1 MEPMLKSRLETDM
14 RAAMKSGDV
23 LVRDTVR
30 FILSGLKNVEID
42 KRAPLTPD
50 EAQSFLMKQGKRMQE
65 SIDIFTTAGRQ
76 DLADH
81 EIAQLSIV
89 RRYLPTE
96 LTDDELAALVA
107 EVIAE
112 TGAEGPK
119 DLGKVMKTLTPR
131 AEGRADGKKL
141 SAAVRAAL
149 QPA

>member
-1 MEPMLKSRLETDM
+1 MEATLRSRLETDM
-14 RAAMKSGDV
+14 RAAMKSGDT

-30 FILSGLKNVEID
+30 FVLAGLKNVEID
-42 KRAPLTPD
+42 KRAPLSP
-50 EAQSFLMKQGKRMQE
+50 EEERQFLLRQGKRMQE
-65 SIDIFTTAGRQ
+65 SIDQFTAAGRQ

-81 EIAQLSIV
+81 EIAQLAIV
-89 RRYLPTE
+89 KRYLPSE
-96 LTDDELAALVA
+96 LSDDELNALVA

-119 DLGKVMKTLTPR
+119 DLGKVMKVLTPR
-131 AEGRADGKKL
+131 AEGRADGKRL